1 MLIAHIATGQYI
13 IHENNRNEVDM
24 FRQIL
29 SFTFKVLIVFIIGTV
44 VLSILLVRHFLR
56 LVTDVTNELFRY

>member
-1 MLIAHIATGQYI
+1 
-13 IHENNRNEVDM
+13 M
-24 FRQIL
+24 FMQIL

-44 VLSILLVRHFLR
+44 ILSILLVRHFLR

>member
-1 MLIAHIATGQYI
+1 
-13 IHENNRNEVDM
+13 M

-29 SFTFKVLIVFIIGTV
+29 SFTFKVLIAVTIGTV
-44 VLSILLVRHFLR
+44 ILSILLVRHFLR